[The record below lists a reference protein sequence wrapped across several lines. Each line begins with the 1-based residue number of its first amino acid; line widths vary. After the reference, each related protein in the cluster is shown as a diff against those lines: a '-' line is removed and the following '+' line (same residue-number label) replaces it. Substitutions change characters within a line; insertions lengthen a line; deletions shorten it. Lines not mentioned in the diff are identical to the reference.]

1 MAITATY
8 IAETVIVIVNKRNNT
23 TRTTTISNPEID
35 FGKIVIPTNINSD
48 STVTAS
54 VVDYDGSTRIV

>member
-8 IAETVIVIVNKRNNT
+8 IAETVIVIVNKKNNT

-35 FGKIVIPTNINSD
+35 FGKIVVPTNINSD

>member
-1 MAITATY
+1 MTITATY
-8 IAETVIVIVNKRNNT
+8 TAETVMVIVNKKNDT
-23 TRTTTISNPEID
+23 TRTTTISNPEVD
-35 FGKIVIPTNINSD
+35 IPTNINSD

>member
-8 IAETVIVIVNKRNNT
+8 IAETVIVIVNKKNNT